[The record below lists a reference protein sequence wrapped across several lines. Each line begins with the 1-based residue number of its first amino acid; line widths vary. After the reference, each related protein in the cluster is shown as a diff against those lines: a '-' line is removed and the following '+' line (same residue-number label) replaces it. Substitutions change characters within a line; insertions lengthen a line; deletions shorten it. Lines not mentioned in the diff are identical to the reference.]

1 MSAGNRTRRPLPDR
15 LTDAERGFYAELRR
29 LVLDLGGLSSRK
41 LERPV
46 LAGSLGGYG
55 RAQWDRWLN
64 GEARPPVQVIR
75 TLAELLA
82 GSGIEA
88 GHLPGL
94 WARAFAAAP
103 PAQQGAGQ
111 LPRPYQ
117 LPPAVAHFTGRAA
130 ELQTLAGLADLAAAA
145 GGAVVI
151 TAIRGTAGVGKT
163 ALAVHWAHHAAA
175 RFPDGQL
182 YVNLRG
188 YDPSGEPVQPAD
200 AVRWLLEALA
210 VPAAQIPSG
219 AEAQTGLY
227 RSLLAGKRM
236 LIVLDN
242 ARDPAQVRPLL
253 PGTPGSMVLVTSR
266 SQLTGLAATDGAS
279 LVSLDVLGGDE
290 ARVLLARRLGS
301 DPHRRRTR
309 RSQRPRSG
317 SARGCRSPSIS
328 PPRWPPPGPRAAARR
343 AGRRPARPASAAGR
357 PGHRRCGQQRPDG
370 VLGHT
375 TAWTPRRR
383 RCSGCWACIPAP
395 ISPRP
400 RPPAWPGVPAGQ
412 ARQALRDLAAAH
424 LIAEHAPGRYAFHD
438 LLRAYA
444 SEQAGHCDSEEGR
457 RAAVTRMLDHY
468 LHTADAAAALLCPG
482 RDLLRLDPPRP
493 GVTPEPLA
501 SSSAALA
508 WFTAERPVLSSAV
521 TQAAGAGLG
530 RAAWQLGWTTG
541 RFLHRR
547 GYRQE
552 WIAIL
557 QTSLAAAETAADL
570 AGQAYVHRD
579 LGAARAVEGSGQDAD
594 AHLQQAMDLYR
605 QLGDRTGQAHTHLYL
620 CLASGLHGVP
630 GEALEHA
637 RSALQLFRADG
648 HLAGQANALTNA
660 AYGHSRLGEYD
671 QALAC
676 CQEALPLHEERGN
689 LDGEGHAW
697 SCLGSAC
704 CQLGG
709 HGQAVDCDR
718 RAVTVFRDLADQH
731 LLADALTQLGDHLQ
745 DHGVRDEARAA
756 WQEALAILDDLS
768 HPPPGRC
775 GRGSLTGSG
784 RRGLA
789 PAQSAAQ
796 AAGSAWAGPSRPAQ
810 RRGWQGPAAG
820 KADDRGTAAWR
831 SFAVCAC
838 WPQPIWHA
846 SRPLNS
852 AAHRCP
858 PRGRSRATAA
868 ITGRTSSACSPPS
881 APLISPRSPA
891 TCHRAASRRHRR
903 FDLPEHT
910 WCGGRHA

>member
-75 TLAELLA
+75 SLAELLA
-82 GSGIEA
+82 GSGLEA

-103 PAQQGAGQ
+103 PARQGAGQ

-151 TAIRGTAGVGKT
+151 TAIGGTAGVGKT

-188 YDPSGEPVQPAD
+188 YDPSGAPVQPAD

-219 AEAQTGLY
+219 VEAQTGLY
-227 RSLLAGKRM
+227 RSLLAGKQM

-242 ARDPAQVRPLL
+242 AMDPAQVRPLL

-266 SQLTGLAATDGAS
+266 SQLTGLAAADGAS

-290 ARVLLARRLGS
+290 ARVLLARRLGRDRIAAEPAAVS
-301 DPHRRRTR
+301 DLVRLC
-309 RSQRPRSG
+309 
-317 SARGCRSPSIS
+317 ARLPLALNI
-328 PPRWPPPGPRAAARR
+328 AAALA
-343 AGRRPARPASAAGR
+343 AGQPARPLAALAGDL
-357 PGHRRCGQQRPDG
+357 GGQ
-370 VLGHT
+370 
-375 TAWTPRRR
+375 
-383 RCSGCWACIPAP
+383 PAP
-395 ISPRP
+395 LDALDTGDAVSSVRTVFSWSYHSLD
-400 RPPAWPGVPAGQ
+400 PAPAQMYRLLGLHPGPDITAAAAASLAGVPAGQ

-444 SEQAGHCDSEEGR
+444 SEQAGHCDSEDGR

-482 RDLLRLDPPRP
+482 RDLLRLKPPRP

-508 WFTAERPVLSSAV
+508 WLTAERPVLSSAV

-557 QTSLAAAETAADL
+557 ATSLAAAEAAADL
-570 AGQAYVHRD
+570 VGQAYVHRD

-637 RSALQLFRADG
+637 RRALQLFRADR

-676 CQEALPLHEERGN
+676 CQEALPLHEESGN

-697 SCLGSAC
+697 SCLSSAC
-704 CQLGG
+704 YQLGR
-709 HGQAVDCDR
+709 HDQALDCDR
-718 RAVTVFRDLADQH
+718 RSVSVFRDLGDQH
-731 LLADALTQLGDHLQ
+731 LLAEALTQLGDHLQ
-745 DHGVRDEARAA
+745 DSGSPQEARAA
-756 WQEALAILDDLS
+756 WQEALAILDDLR
-768 HPPPGRC
+768 H
-775 GRGSLTGSG
+775 
-784 RRGLA
+784 
-789 PAQSAAQ
+789 SAAGQ
-796 AAGSAWAGPSRPAQ
+796 VRARLSQPDPAV
-810 RRGWQGPAAG
+810 
-820 KADDRGTAAWR
+820 
-831 SFAVCAC
+831 AV
-838 WPQPIWHA
+838 
-846 SRPLNS
+846 
-852 AAHRCP
+852 
-858 PRGRSRATAA
+858 
-868 ITGRTSSACSPPS
+868 
-881 APLISPRSPA
+881 
-891 TCHRAASRRHRR
+891 
-903 FDLPEHT
+903 
-910 WCGGRHA
+910 